1 MTGTRRTAATDL
13 EALVDDYIQWTRPE
27 RERELSQFR
36 DAPTDEDAISNAA
49 LARDPKTNKRHP
61 HQRRI
66 PAPSLEESR
75 RRLLKNL
82 SLVRSTKPFEE
93 LIELIDHL
101 IRPLDRVGEL
111 VVYDT
116 ALRIGARFGCEP
128 EKVYVHRGTR
138 DGIRKLGL
146 DSRRE
151 TIEMDE
157 LPAPIR
163 KLRPREAEDFLCVY
177 KDDFGTLRELPGA
190 VSPPPARVG
199 LLTTG
204 K

>member
-1 MTGTRRTAATDL
+1 LRCS
-13 EALVDDYIQWTRPE
+13 VDDYIEWLRPE
-27 RERELSQFR
+27 RERELSLFR

-49 LARDPKTNKRHP
+49 LARDPETRKRHP

-66 PAPSLEESR
+66 PPASLEASK

-82 SLVRSTKPFEE
+82 TLVRSTTSFEE
-93 LIELIDHL
+93 LIELVDHL

-116 ALRIGARFGCEP
+116 ALRIGARFGLEP
-128 EKVYVHRGTR
+128 KKVYVHCGTR

-146 DSRRE
+146 DSRRD

-157 LPAPIR
+157 IPAPIW
-163 KLRPREAEDFLCVY
+163 KLEPREAEDFMCAY
-177 KDDFGTLRELPGA
+177 DDRFGALREPEG
-190 VSPPPARVG
+190 VSRRWPASRG
-199 LLTTG
+199 
-204 K
+204 